1 MLTPYRGNLEC
12 LQTIRRPELV
22 ETLMSKRLESTRPIP
37 FRVAKPTYVVILVL
51 GVNVNSGL
59 RFVANKD
66 LICIVT
72 NRHVGSLFVVGYID
86 TVPEVMTGVEKKK
99 ASLQTSDDLESESI
113 KAEDPLGWWPWD
125 LNDPE
130 TWMGE
135 FDPHYDS
142 YSVSISTPQ
151 YEESTGYYVEASTQ
165 TENAINNVDSSY
177 QPEGNSDENPWYA
190 EDAAPMDLDN
200 DIWW

>member
-1 MLTPYRGNLEC
+1 MEMTFLSPHFFEKENKNSEAEPIKAYQTTTWYLTP
-12 LQTIRRPELV
+12 
-22 ETLMSKRLESTRPIP
+22 KRL
-37 FRVAKPTYVVILVL
+37 
-51 GVNVNSGL
+51 
-59 RFVANKD
+59 
-66 LICIVT
+66 
-72 NRHVGSLFVVGYID
+72 
-86 TVPEVMTGVEKKK
+86 
-99 ASLQTSDDLESESI
+99 
-113 KAEDPLGWWPWD
+113 
-125 LNDPE
+125 LNYDPE

-135 FDPHYDS
+135 FGPHYDS

-190 EDAAPMDLDN
+190 EDVAPMDLDN

>member
-1 MLTPYRGNLEC
+1 MKRVSNLGCALSADWGADIWGAAPVSTWRDNNAADTWVMEPTMALLVVLEKLTTGS
-12 LQTIRRPELV
+12 IRDEIIRAYSLDD
-22 ETLMSKRLESTRPIP
+22 SSRLDDP
-37 FRVAKPTYVVILVL
+37 L
-51 GVNVNSGL
+51 G
-59 RFVANKD
+59 
-66 LICIVT
+66 I
-72 NRHVGSLFVVGYID
+72 
-86 TVPEVMTGVEKKK
+86 
-99 ASLQTSDDLESESI
+99 
-113 KAEDPLGWWPWD
+113 EDPLGWWPWD